1 MPVARQAV
9 RSAKSAP
16 CETGAQ
22 GPLQLKWK
30 PPQRSQRPQV
40 AAIVAETGIF
50 RPEEIDVALEV
61 FDAYCDAPGQ
71 DYLATA
77 AFAGPNELAGFAL
90 YGPTPCTVD
99 TWDLYWIAVHPRF
112 QRSGIGRSLLERV
125 EHHMRSSGARMCV
138 IETSSRDDYAATRDF
153 YLACGYEEVARVP
166 GFYADGDDRVTYA
179 RYFAGSL
186 SLPKKSE
193 SREVRTKG
201 QGEGCGSPLPLTSP
215 NS

>member
-1 MPVARQAV
+1 MRVARQGA
-9 RSAKSAP
+9 RSAHSAP
-16 CETGAQ
+16 SEIGVP
-22 GPLQLKWK
+22 G
-30 PPQRSQRPQV
+30 PPQLDWQAPRRSHRPQV
-40 AAIVAETGIF
+40 AAIVADTGIF
-50 RPEEIDVALEV
+50 RPDEIDVALEV

-71 DYLATA
+71 DYSATA
-77 AFAGPNELAGFAL
+77 AFAGPDELAGFAL

-112 QRSGIGRSLLERV
+112 QRAGIGRSLLERV
-125 EHHMRSSGARMCV
+125 EHHMRASGARVCV

-153 YLACGYEEVARVP
+153 YLACGYQEVARVP

-186 SLPKKSE
+186 SLPKKNE

-201 QGEGCGSPLPLTSP
+201 QGEGCGSLLPLTSP